1 MIVGLGVDL
10 VDISRFSKFLEVPN
24 FKQRIFPLNERTLS
38 PLHLAGRFAAREA
51 LFKALDDQT
60 VFKYKDLEVVN
71 EVNGKPKF
79 KFFNELARY
88 CEDKIVYLSI
98 SHTSEYAMAVVAIE
112 S

>member
-10 VDISRFSKFLEVPN
+10 VDISKFSKFLEVPN

-51 LFKALDDQT
+51 LFKALGDQA
-60 VFKYKDLEVVN
+60 VFKYKDLEVMN
-71 EVNGKPKF
+71 EANGKPKF
-79 KFFNELARY
+79 KFFNELSRY
-88 CEDKIVYLSI
+88 CEDKIIHLSI
-98 SHTSEYAMAVVAIE
+98 SHTSEYAMAVVVIE